1 MLKKISIRSG
11 LLVLL
16 SLMTLLLLVVSIMGI
31 IAIQKGNRSLD
42 VINRIQG
49 IELNALYITN
59 GNLLRTRATA
69 ALAIRKLEVG
79 LPDEAATIARR
90 SASYVA
96 ISQQELKRFVDAGTV
111 TAHGKTLAD
120 AVVAT
125 YKNYLDGGITPMMNA
140 LQKQSAD
147 DYY

>member
-49 IELNALYITN
+49 IELLSLIH
-59 GNLLRTRATA
+59 
-69 ALAIRKLEVG
+69 I
-79 LPDEAATIARR
+79 
-90 SASYVA
+90 
-96 ISQQELKRFVDAGTV
+96 
-111 TAHGKTLAD
+111 
-120 AVVAT
+120 
-125 YKNYLDGGITPMMNA
+125 
-140 LQKQSAD
+140 
-147 DYY
+147 